1 MRQVLCPLAAAVLAN
16 NMVPTAKTRGV
27 LGHSPTLWWRSR
39 YPAAHYMPQHTV
51 GQCMTPQQ
59 CIFWCCL
66 AVIWDALKAAC
77 ESDLQTAQLVVNTAG
92 VIVTVPD
99 LSTCFDERGD
109 HPRLV
114 YLLLIFTR
122 FCGVL
127 KQSCCCSFSTVSEKC
142 HASHVIA
149 ASKHADMCV
158 VWYATAGSKY
168 ELPRY
173 VLSEPSNLISE
184 RDSKHQTQQQVELTA
199 RRM

>member
-1 MRQVLCPLAAAVLAN
+1 
-16 NMVPTAKTRGV
+16 MVPTAKTRGV

-99 LSTCFDERGD
+99 LSTCFDERG
-109 HPRLV
+109 
-114 YLLLIFTR
+114 
-122 FCGVL
+122 
-127 KQSCCCSFSTVSEKC
+127 
-142 HASHVIA
+142 
-149 ASKHADMCV
+149 
-158 VWYATAGSKY
+158 SKY